1 MKKKKKR
8 VYGDMEKRPAHSPR
22 MPSYEES
29 DVLADPHTIK
39 RSEKQKQQQQK
50 NRLANSLIPIVNK
63 NDLLNSLFM

>member
-1 MKKKKKR
+1 M
-8 VYGDMEKRPAHSPR
+8 GDMEKQPAHSPR

-39 RSEKQKQQQQK
+39 RSEKQQQQQK

-63 NDLLNSLFM
+63 TDLLNSLFM